1 MRPHAA
7 LVLCLALLAP
17 TARAHAAGAT
27 YRFDPVHSQIT
38 FFVDHDGYSDASG
51 RLHIVRGWFRFD
63 PADWSTAKVVADV
76 DLGSVDMGDTSWN
89 RVVAGSDFLDAKA
102 HPCAHFVSG
111 EVEKTGT
118 DTGILFGQLTL
129 RGHTVGIAF
138 PFRFNRRAF
147 TIYGLHTVAGFTGLA
162 TLDRKDFGMTAYT
175 GVIGVKVKVLLEIEG
190 IEDSGAE
197 QAYAR
202 QVARE
207 TTHADQE

>member
-1 MRPHAA
+1 MRPHTA
-7 LVLCLALLAP
+7 LVCLALLAL
-17 TARAHAAGAT
+17 ASRAHAAGAT

-63 PADWSTAKVVADV
+63 PADWNTAKVVADI
-76 DLGSVDMGDTSWN
+76 DLGGVDMGDKDWD

-102 HPCAHFVSG
+102 QPYAHFVSG
-111 EVEKTGT
+111 EVEKTGA

-162 TLDRKDFGMTAYT
+162 TLDRKDFGMDAYA
-175 GVIGVKVKVLLEIEG
+175 GVIGVKIKVLLEIEG

-197 QAYAR
+197 QAYDR
-202 QVARE
+202 QIAAE
-207 TTHADQE
+207 TAHANQK

>member
-63 PADWSTAKVVADV
+63 PADWGTAKVVADI
-76 DLGSVDMGDTSWN
+76 DLAGVDMGDKDWN
-89 RVVAGSDFLDAKA
+89 RVVAGSNFLDAKA
-102 HPCAHFVSG
+102 QPYAHFVSG

-147 TIYGLHTVAGFTGLA
+147 TIYGLHTVAGFTGIA
-162 TLDRKDFGMTAYT
+162 TLDRKLWGMRAFDS
-175 GVIGVKVKVLLEIEG
+175 VIGVRVKVLLEIEG
-190 IEDSGAE
+190 IADSSAE
-197 QAYAR
+197 RDYQRAVAAAQPAAAR
-202 QVARE
+202 
-207 TTHADQE
+207 

>member
-7 LVLCLALLAP
+7 LVLCLALFVL

-51 RLHIVRGWFRFD
+51 RLHIARGWFRFD
-63 PADWSTAKVVADV
+63 PDDWSTAKVVADI
-76 DLGSVDMGDTSWN
+76 DLGGVDMGDRDWN
-89 RVVAGSDFLDAKA
+89 RVVAGDDFLDAKA
-102 HPCAHFVSG
+102 HPYAHFVSG
-111 EVEKTGT
+111 EVEKTGAE
-118 DTGILFGQLTL
+118 TGILFGRLTL

-162 TLDRKDFGMTAYT
+162 TLERKDFGMDAFA
-175 GVIGVKVKVLLEIEG
+175 GVIGPQVKVLLEIEG

-197 QAYAR
+197 HTYAD

-207 TTHADQE
+207 TAHADQK

>member
-1 MRPHAA
+1 MRPYA
-7 LVLCLALLAP
+7 VLACLALLALTP
-17 TARAHAAGAT
+17 RAHAAAAT

-51 RLHIVRGWFRFD
+51 RLHIARGWFRFD
-63 PADWSTAKVVADV
+63 PGDWSTAKVVADI
-76 DLGSVDMGDTSWN
+76 DLAGVDMGDRDWN
-89 RVVAGSDFLDAKA
+89 RVVAGSDFLDAQA
-102 HPCAHFVSG
+102 QPYAHFVSG
-111 EVEKTGT
+111 EIEKTGA

-147 TIYGLHTVAGFTGLA
+147 TLYGLHTVAGFTGLA
-162 TLDRKDFGMTAYT
+162 TLDRKDFGIDAYT
-175 GVIGVKVKVLLEIEG
+175 KVVGVEVKVLLEIEG

-197 QAYAR
+197 QAYVR

-207 TTHADQE
+207 TVHADQK

>member
-1 MRPHAA
+1 MRPYA
-7 LVLCLALLAP
+7 VLACLALLALAP
-17 TARAHAAGAT
+17 RAHAAAAT

-63 PADWSTAKVVADV
+63 PGDWSTAKVVADI
-76 DLGSVDMGDTSWN
+76 DLAGVDMGDRDWN

-102 HPCAHFVSG
+102 QPYAHFVSG
-111 EVEKTGT
+111 EVEKTGA

-129 RGHTVGIAF
+129 RGRTVGIAF

-162 TLDRKDFGMTAYT
+162 TLDRKDFGIDAYT
-175 GVIGVKVKVLLEIEG
+175 KVVGVEVKVLLEIEG
-190 IEDSGAE
+190 IEDGGAE
-197 QAYAR
+197 QAYVR
-202 QVARE
+202 QIARE
-207 TTHADQE
+207 TVHADQK

>member
-7 LVLCLALLAP
+7 LVCLALLALAP
-17 TARAHAAGAT
+17 RAHAAGAT

-63 PADWSTAKVVADV
+63 PADWGTAKVVADI
-76 DLGSVDMGDTSWN
+76 DLAGVDMGDKDWD
-89 RVVAGSDFLDAKA
+89 RVVAGSNFLDAKA
-102 HPCAHFVSG
+102 QSCAHFVSG
-111 EVEKTGT
+111 EVEKTGV
-118 DTGILFGQLTL
+118 DTGILFGQLSL

-162 TLDRKDFGMTAYT
+162 TLDRKDFGMNAYT
-175 GVIGVKVKVLLEIEG
+175 QVVGVKVKVLLEIEG

-197 QAYAR
+197 QAYVR
-202 QVARE
+202 QITKE
-207 TTHADQE
+207 TAHASQK